1 MRRRPRTAD
10 DSRFL
15 PKDAKL
21 WRRLI
26 KHVRFIVAAPFGDT
40 TQLYKASEA
49 CGRCVPPPGFG
60 HRGSPFLAIVMQG
73 RAFGRL
79 ANAERTSLAP
89 ELAKLADACDAA
101 LNAPPASRDQS
112 RADIFG

>member
-1 MRRRPRTAD
+1 MRRRPRTPD
-10 DSRFL
+10 DGRFL

-26 KHVRFIVAAPFGDT
+26 KHVRFIVAAPTGDT

-49 CGRCVPPPGFG
+49 CGRCVPPPGFA
-60 HRGSPFLAIVMQG
+60 HRGSPFLRLVLQG

-79 ANAERTSLAP
+79 NDAERQSLAP
-89 ELAKLADACDAA
+89 ELAALADACDAA